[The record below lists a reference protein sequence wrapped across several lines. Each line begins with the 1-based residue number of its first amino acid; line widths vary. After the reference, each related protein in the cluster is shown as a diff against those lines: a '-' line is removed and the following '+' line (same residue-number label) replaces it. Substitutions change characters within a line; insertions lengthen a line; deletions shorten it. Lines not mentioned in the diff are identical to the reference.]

1 MKAKPECIA
10 CAFRQALNTA
20 RIATHD
26 LNIQHQILAA
36 IAANPCC
43 LNLDQRPT
51 RLCQPVYT
59 TVAQLTGLPDPY
71 FNQKEE
77 TNRTALELLP
87 ELRQYVAQSADPL
100 DVTLHAAAAG
110 NIIDLGIGHT
120 FDLRKDVLALLKT
133 PFAVNHT
140 ERFRSELRPGRRLL
154 YLGDNAGEIVF
165 DTLLVEHLLGLGVH
179 VTYTVKSGPIINDA
193 MMKDAHDAGMT
204 SLVPVIETGSDDI
217 GVNWDRV
224 SSEFRRAFESADVVV
239 AKGHGNFETCD
250 DYPGNFFFLLKA
262 KCPVVA
268 ASLCVQT
275 GDIVFASGQQLSPRT
290 NAEPAAITP

>member
-10 CAFRQALNTA
+10 CVFRQALNTA
-20 RIATHD
+20 RVATRD
-26 LNIQHQILAA
+26 LHVQHQILTA

-43 LNLDQRPT
+43 LNLDQQPT
-51 RLCQPVYT
+51 RLCQPVYS
-59 TVAQLTGLPDPY
+59 TVAKLAGVPDPY

-77 TNRTALELLP
+77 TNKAALELLP
-87 ELRQYVAQSADPL
+87 ELRRRLTQSTNPL
-100 DVTLHAAAAG
+100 DVALHAAVAG
-110 NIIDLGIGHT
+110 NIIDLGIGHA
-120 FDLRKDVLALLKT
+120 FDLHKDVLALLQV

-140 ERFRSELRPGRRLL
+140 TRFQEELQPGRRLL

-165 DTLLVEHLLGLGVH
+165 DTLLVEHLLAHGLH
-179 VTYTVKSGPIINDA
+179 ITYTVKSGPIINDA

-204 SLVPVIETGSDDI
+204 RLVPVIETGSDDI

-224 SSEFRRAFESADVVV
+224 SPEFRHAYDSADVVL

-250 DYPGNFFFLLKA
+250 DYPGNFYFLLKA

-268 ASLCVQT
+268 DTLGVHT
-275 GDIVFASGQQLSPRT
+275 GDIVFASGQELAKRIG
-290 NAEPAAITP
+290 APADLPQA